1 MWKSF
6 YAGMEFT
13 FLPLFTLILFLAVFF
28 GVVAWVYGLC
38 RRGDFDAMAQLPL
51 LDCAPPSGADSH
63 E

>member
-13 FLPLFTLILFLAVFF
+13 ALPLFTLILFLAVFF
-28 GVVAWVYGLC
+28 GVVAWVYGL
-38 RRGDFDAMAQLPL
+38 RSRGDFDAMAQLPL
-51 LDCAPPSGADSH
+51 NDSAQSPGAPNH

>member
-13 FLPLFTLILFLAVFF
+13 ALPLFTLILFLAVFF
-28 GVVAWVYGLC
+28 GVVAWVYGL
-38 RRGDFDAMAQLPL
+38 RSRGDFDAMAHLPL
-51 LDCAPPSGADSH
+51 NDSAQSPGAPNH

>member
-13 FLPLFTLILFLAVFF
+13 ALPLFTLILFLAVFF
-28 GVVAWVYGLC
+28 GVVTWVYGL
-38 RRGDFDAMAQLPL
+38 RRRSDFDAMAQLPL
-51 LDCAPPSGADSH
+51 LDSAPPSGADSH

>member
-13 FLPLFTLILFLAVFF
+13 YLPLFTLILFLAVFF
-28 GVVAWVYGLC
+28 GVVAWVYGLR
-38 RRGDFDAMAQLPL
+38 RRGDFDAMASLPL
-51 LDCAPPSGADSH
+51 NDSAQSPGAPHH